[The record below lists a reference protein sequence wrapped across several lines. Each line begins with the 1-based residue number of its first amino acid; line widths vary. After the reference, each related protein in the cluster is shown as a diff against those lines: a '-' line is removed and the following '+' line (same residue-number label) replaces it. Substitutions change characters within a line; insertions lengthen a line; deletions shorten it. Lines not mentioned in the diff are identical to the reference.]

1 MLKGELDKRY
11 IFIKKLTFTL
21 LFFILFI
28 FGLIQARDFIVPLLL
43 GVLFSYLLFPIVGF
57 LEKHRFPRIL
67 SILIGILVAVGILI
81 LAINFFSNQIAVFV
95 ENIPEI
101 REQAATNLERMRD
114 NISSSIGVSQDRF
127 RTWEEDITSG
137 LFQASEEMQT
147 IFAATT
153 NTAVNIGLMP
163 VFIFCLLYYR
173 NKFHDFIIQMVP
185 KGSEDK
191 TEHMLGEIN
200 LVTQKYMTGVFIVVF
215 ILSIVH
221 SVVFMIIGLDY
232 PIFFG
237 VTAALFNFIPYF
249 GTLIGAVLP
258 LLYAFLAMDGTD
270 YVVWVLIYFVII
282 QFVENNILTPNITGG
297 YISLNPFITILTLI
311 FGSMIWGVAGMLII
325 MPFMA
330 MVKIACQHISFL
342 HPVGYL
348 LSDKGTE
355 QYSISWKKI
364 KALFSK
370 KKKKS

>member
-1 MLKGELDKRY
+1 MIKGDLDKRY
-11 IFIKKLTFTL
+11 IFIKKITFTL
-21 LFFILFI
+21 LFLILLV
-28 FGLIQARDFIVPLLL
+28 FGLIQSRDFLVPILL

-57 LEKHRFPRIL
+57 LEKHGVPRII
-67 SILIGILVAVGILI
+67 SILVGILVAVGVLV
-81 LAINFFSNQIAVFV
+81 LAINFFSNQITIFAD
-95 ENIPEI
+95 NLPEI
-101 REQAATNLERMRD
+101 RDQATTNLERMRE
-114 NISSSIGVSQDRF
+114 NIASTVGVSQSRF
-127 RTWEEDITSG
+127 RTWEEDITGG
-137 LFQASEEMQT
+137 LFQISEEMGG

-173 NKFHDFIIQMVP
+173 TKFYDFILQMVP
-185 KGSEDK
+185 KGAEQK

-200 LVTQKYMTGVFIVVF
+200 LVTQKYMTGVFIVVI
-215 ILSIVH
+215 ILSVVH

-258 LLYAFLAMDGTD
+258 LAYALLAMEGTD
-270 YVVWVLIYFVII
+270 FVLYILIYFVII

-297 YISLNPFITILTLI
+297 YVHLNPFVTILSLI
-311 FGSMIWGVAGMLII
+311 FGSMIWGVAGMLLI

-330 MVKIACQHISFL
+330 MIKIACQHISFL
-342 HPVGYL
+342 KPVGYL

-355 QYSISWKKI
+355 KYSISWENI
-364 KALFSK
+364 K
-370 KKKKS
+370 KKFGKN